1 MSAGRPADR
10 LIPLRAPDDIPH
22 QWRDSPIGRLIEYHN
37 LDRPFERYD
46 KAAILIG
53 MCMDHRNQLRLPDQ
67 FAFVLRS
74 GGANLRPSD
83 FKVSFAVAV
92 GGVRSIALIGH
103 TDCRMS
109 DLVSR
114 REEFVA
120 GLVDAGWERAE
131 AERHFEQSVPRFEIG
146 DEIDFVLEES
156 ARLRDRYP
164 AVAVAPLIYRVEDGR
179 LYLVR
184 EQEVPPRP

>member
-1 MSAGRPADR
+1 MSADRAAER
-10 LIPLRAPDDIPH
+10 LIAVRASEDIPD

-37 LDRPFERYD
+37 LDRPFDRYER
-46 KAAILIG
+46 AAILIG

-109 DLVSR
+109 DLASR
-114 REEFVA
+114 RDEFVA
-120 GLVDAGWERAE
+120 GLVETGWEREE
-131 AERHFEQSVPRFEIG
+131 AERHFEQSLPRFEIG

-156 ARLRDRYP
+156 ARLRARYP

-184 EQEVPPRP
+184 EQADPPRP

>member
-1 MSAGRPADR
+1 MSRDPEAGR
-10 LIPLRAPDDIPH
+10 LIAVRDPDDIPSR
-22 QWRDSPIGRLIEYHN
+22 WRDTPIGRLLEYHN
-37 LDRPFERYD
+37 LDRPFDSYD
-46 KAAILIG
+46 RAALLIG

-109 DLVSR
+109 DLASR
-114 REEFVA
+114 RDEFVA
-120 GLVDAGWERAE
+120 GLVDAGWDREE
-131 AERHFEQSVPRFEIG
+131 AERHFVESVPQFEIG
-146 DEIDFVLEES
+146 DETDFVIAES
-156 ARLRDRYP
+156 ARLRARYP
-164 AVAVAPLIYRVEDGR
+164 AVSVAPLIYRVEDGR
-179 LYLVR
+179 LYVVR
-184 EQEVPPRP
+184 EPR